1 MANYYFDIETTG
13 LDPEKCKIITIQFQ
27 ELDSFSGEGKGD
39 LVILK
44 AWESSERD
52 ILEKFIKMSGICES
66 KWNFI
71 PHGYNLKF
79 EHDFLMKRAE
89 IYGLPKIDILGGP
102 FIDLHPIGIMM
113 NRGQFRGSGL
123 DNITGKV
130 GDGLDVLEMWTF
142 DAYDKI
148 EEYVRREASEYI
160 RFYVWLKKRMPELLK
175 EFKENFGI
183 ETKEFRAN

>member
-13 LDPEKCKIITIQFQ
+13 LNPETCKIITIQFQ
-27 ELDSFSGEGKGD
+27 ELDNFSGETKSE

-44 AWESSERD
+44 AWESSERE
-52 ILEKFIKMSGICES
+52 ILERFIKMSRICDG

-79 EHDFLMKRAE
+79 EHDFLMKKTE
-89 IYGLPKIDILGGP
+89 FYGLPKIDILGGP
-102 FIDLHPIGIMM
+102 FVDLHSIGIMM
-113 NRGQFRGSGL
+113 NDGKFKGSGL
-123 DNITGKV
+123 DNMTGKV

-148 EEYVRREASEYI
+148 EKYIRKETVEYI
-160 RFYVWLKKRMPELLK
+160 KFYVWLKKRMPELLR
-175 EFKENFGI
+175 EFKGKF
-183 ETKEFRAN
+183 

>member
-1 MANYYFDIETTG
+1 MANYYLDIETTG
-13 LDPEKCKIITIQFQ
+13 LNPEKCKIITIQFQ
-27 ELDSFSGEGKGD
+27 KLNDPNAE

-79 EHDFLMKRAE
+79 EHDFLAKRAE
-89 IYGLPKIDILGGP
+89 LHGLPKIDILGGP
-102 FIDLHPIGIMM
+102 FVDLHPIGIMM
-113 NRGQFRGSGL
+113 NGGQFKGSSL
-123 DNITGKV
+123 DNMTGKV
-130 GDGLDVLEMWTF
+130 GNGLDVLEMWTF

-148 EEYVRREASEYI
+148 EKYIKKEAAEYI
-160 RFYVWLKKRMPELLK
+160 RFYTWLKKKMPELRR
-175 EFKENFGI
+175 EFGRDFNLENCMY
-183 ETKEFRAN
+183 